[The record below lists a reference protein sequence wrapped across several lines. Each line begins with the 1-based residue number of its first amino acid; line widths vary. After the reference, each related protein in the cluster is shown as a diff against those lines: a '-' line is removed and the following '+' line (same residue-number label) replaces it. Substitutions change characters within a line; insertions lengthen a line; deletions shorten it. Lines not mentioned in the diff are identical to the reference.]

1 MVSQGTVR
9 LLSKS
14 RAQTPLESSSTLGDG
29 AGPGPGTRQVKR
41 NLTDLFH
48 SHQLTKLPI

>member
-29 AGPGPGTRQVKR
+29 AGAGAGDKAGKKKPHR
-41 NLTDLFH
+41 FI
-48 SHQLTKLPI
+48 S

>member
-14 RAQTPLESSSTLGDG
+14 RAQTPLESSSTLGAG
-29 AGPGPGTRQVKR
+29 AGDKAGKKKPHR
-41 NLTDLFH
+41 FI
-48 SHQLTKLPI
+48 S